1 MFELVKQKST
11 GVRIIMGIIIFA
23 FISLVLR
30 LAFNSPVSTFN
41 DDLIGAA
48 NQVNSHAPIVIDSTT
63 RLDRVDALN
72 GNTFQ
77 YNYTLT
83 NLEFNQID
91 TNILKSS
98 WRQAIIEQLKKD
110 PKAALFKDNGVII
123 QARYVDKNGRHVA
136 MDALYP
142 TEY

>member
-1 MFELVKQKST
+1 
-11 GVRIIMGIIIFA
+11 MGIIIFA